1 MKKLS
6 DKNKMIIQTI
16 FGMLISIFSYIIV
29 LMRCEL
35 FYKFASDNWGFVL
48 FILVVATAVSI
59 YTTNKMVRNN
69 EKMGDNVR
77 QLTKVLSM
85 INSEVISFSVIY
97 LCLDLL
103 CDNPFIGGICE
114 FLVIHN
120 AMVNIYI
127 LVVFLIIWKLIKKVK
142 ISKQIIITVVSI
154 SALIM
159 QLNYVEIIFF
169 AGYFL
174 IIVVF
179 NKVSCIVNEIQ

>member
-1 MKKLS
+1 
-6 DKNKMIIQTI
+6 
-16 FGMLISIFSYIIV
+16 
-29 LMRCEL
+29 
-35 FYKFASDNWGFVL
+35 
-48 FILVVATAVSI
+48 
-59 YTTNKMVRNN
+59 
-69 EKMGDNVR
+69 
-77 QLTKVLSM
+77 
-85 INSEVISFSVIY
+85 
-97 LCLDLL
+97 
-103 CDNPFIGGICE
+103 
-114 FLVIHN
+114 
-120 AMVNIYI
+120 MVNIYI